1 MAVAPRIL
9 LSAITLFIGI
19 LLVSSPWQQ
28 QTHSQVSTWSSVELR
43 SLLEDNGVTVPK
55 DINRDALIKEVRI
68 HWNDLTSPLDQTSA
82 TEFSKKYGVD
92 ADQLSTN
99 WKKSLGSIKNQADD
113 TWSAAW
119 AKTSKLADNIY
130 KDTNVWAWT
139 FNSWSNEQLN
149 SLLESAKI
157 VVPTTATR
165 QELIKDIKKNYKAI
179 AKAAGIDSTTSAK
192 PSYPA
197 NWLYNSWSES
207 DLKKWLDERG
217 VPVPQGSDRNELIA
231 AVRRNSR
238 TLYVKGQQA
247 KDNLQK
253 TFDVSKEDIFDKAG
267 KIRDDVFDN
276 WSDSEL
282 KYWADSHGLPVP
294 QNSKKDEILAIVRRN
309 RQLLHNDYED
319 SFFTKKKNHVP
330 FVKQAEDLADSAFTE
345 ASKLWSESRLGS
357 FLESRKIET
366 PEGATKDELVK
377 LVNRY
382 RNAAGNQWSG
392 LFESWDSKKIQSWLS
407 EQGKTAKGTH
417 DELVKEAS
425 KYLDQAQHVLGEK
438 YDVLSADLDKQ
449 YKQAKK
455 TSFSEWS
462 DSDLKAYLDTYG
474 IPNYQGSKRNELL
487 AKARQNLGLFTH
499 GADPNIWIKAQGH
512 IQRALLGTKYK
523 LINVAN
529 NVAEHVHEHFELLPG
544 RLERFSS
551 WLLAKA
557 TGKKVI
563 VV

>member
-19 LLVSSPWQQ
+19 LLVSSPGRQS
-28 QTHSQVSTWSSVELR
+28 HNSVNSWSSVDLR

-55 DINRDALIKEVRI
+55 ESNRDALLKEVRI
-68 HWNDLTSPLDQTSA
+68 HWNDLTSPLDETSTPDLA
-82 TEFSKKYGVD
+82 KKLGID
-92 ADQLSTN
+92 AEQLSTN
-99 WKKSLGSIKNQADD
+99 WKKSLGNLKNQADE

-119 AKTSKLADNIY
+119 AKSSKLADNIY
-130 KDTNVWAWT
+130 NDVNVWSWT
-139 FNSWSNEQLN
+139 FNSWSNQQLN
-149 SLLESAKI
+149 DLLESAKV
-157 VVPTTATR
+157 VVPSTATR
-165 QELIKDIKKNYKAI
+165 KELLKDVKKNYQKLAE
-179 AKAAGIDSTTSAK
+179 AAGITESSK

-197 NWLYNSWSES
+197 NWLYNAWSDS

-217 VPVPQGSDRNELIA
+217 IPVPQGSKRNELIA
-231 AVRRNSR
+231 TVRKNSR

-247 KDNLQK
+247 RDNLQK
-253 TFDVSKEDIFDKAG
+253 TYDISKEDIFDKAG
-267 KIRDDVFDN
+267 KIRENVFDD
-276 WSDSEL
+276 WSNSEL
-282 KYWADSHGLPVP
+282 KYWADSHGIPVP
-294 QNSKKDEILAIVRRN
+294 QNSQKDEVLAIVRRN
-309 RQLLHNDYED
+309 RQLLYNDYED
-319 SFFTKKKNHVP
+319 SFTTKKKNHVP
-330 FVKQAEDLADSAFTE
+330 FIKQAEDLADQAFTE

-366 PEGATKDELVK
+366 PEGASKDDLLK

-382 RNAAGNQWSG
+382 RNAAGSQWDS
-392 LFESWDSKKIQSWLS
+392 LFESWDQKKLEKWLS
-407 EQGKTAKGTH
+407 EQGQAAKGTH
-417 DELVKEAS
+417 DQLVKEAS
-425 KYLDQAQHVLGEK
+425 KYLDQAQHVLGAK

-449 YKQAKK
+449 YKEAKK

-474 IPNYQGSKRNELL
+474 IPTYQGSTRNELL
-487 AKARQNLGLFTH
+487 SKARKNLGLFTR
-499 GADPNIWIKAQGH
+499 GADPNIWIKAHDG
-512 IQRALLGTKYK
+512 INKFLVSTKYN
-523 LINVAN
+523 LVSVAN
-529 NVAEHVHEHFELLPG
+529 NVADHVHEHFQLLPG